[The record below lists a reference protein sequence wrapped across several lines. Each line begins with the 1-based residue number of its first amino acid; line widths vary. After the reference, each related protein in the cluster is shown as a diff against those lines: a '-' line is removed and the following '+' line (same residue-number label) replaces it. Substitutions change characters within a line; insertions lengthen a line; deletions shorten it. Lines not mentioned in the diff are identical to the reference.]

1 MDHETTVA
9 AALHRPKHD
18 AARIQG
24 KVTARGGPAAAAGG
38 SGILPATSCARIP
51 AFMKSNGLSFHHPIA
66 FWTGC
71 LAVVAGVL
79 LHMPMFAMGRM
90 THWQMVGMPM
100 DHLMMTGMALVPLGV
115 LLSTY
120 GLMPRLAQMRQAL
133 HGGAQLSGG
142 HHHFHIA
149 DGVPLNRA
157 HWTLVGVLVV
167 ALIIDVM
174 KPATL
179 GFVMPGMS
187 AEYQISKPT
196 ASTLALVALIG
207 TTVGS
212 VIWGRLADVSG
223 RRAGI
228 LLSAL
233 MFIGTAICGAMP
245 LFGWNLVMCFLM
257 GASAGGLLPIAFTLM
272 AETVPAAHRGW
283 LLVAL
288 GGVGT
293 SAGYLAAAG
302 AATLLEPMFSWR
314 ALWLLNLPTGAI
326 IIFLNRYIPE
336 SPRFLSNAG
345 LEHEARAVLRKFA
358 GKRASD
364 AIEAD
369 DAQHPGAPI
378 IDEQHP
384 VVGMRQLLRGRHA
397 RITWGLL
404 VCGLAWGL
412 VNYGFVLWL
421 PVNLVGMGVD
431 AAGVSA
437 LLARSAILALP
448 GIGVVIWLY
457 HRWSSFKSLVLFIGL
472 TALTLLAFFA
482 MGVAGVRSPAAT
494 SAATVALLVSV
505 SGVIAMLIPYAA
517 EIYPVHLRGTG
528 SGVVAAAS
536 KFGGIL
542 GAGLGV
548 LGFLAN
554 FQLSALLIALPMA
567 VSGVMLWRSG
577 IETRGQ
583 GLEEIQDALHG

>member
-1 MDHETTVA
+1 
-9 AALHRPKHD
+9 
-18 AARIQG
+18 
-24 KVTARGGPAAAAGG
+24 
-38 SGILPATSCARIP
+38 
-51 AFMKSNGLSFHHPIA
+51 MKSNGLSFHHPLA
-66 FWTGC
+66 FWLGS
-71 LAVVAGVL
+71 AAIVAGVL
-79 LHMPMFAMGRM
+79 MHMPMFAMGRM

-100 DHLMMTGMALVPLGV
+100 DGMMIGGMALIPLGV
-115 LLSTY
+115 LLSCY
-120 GLMPRLAQMRQAL
+120 GLMPRLDQMRRTL
-133 HGGAQLSGG
+133 HADGSHLPGRHQY
-142 HHHFHIA
+142 FHIA
-149 DGVPLNRA
+149 DGVSLNLE
-157 HWTLVGVLVV
+157 HWKLVLVLV
-167 ALIIDVM
+167 AALAIDVM

-212 VIWGRLADVSG
+212 VIWGRLADVFG

-245 LFGWNLVMCFLM
+245 LFSWNLVMCFLM

-302 AATLLEPMFSWR
+302 AATVLEPMFSWR

-326 IIFLNRYIPE
+326 ILFLNRYIPE

-345 LEHEARAVLRKFA
+345 LEHEAREVLRKFA
-358 GKRASD
+358 GTSSANAVESD
-364 AIEAD
+364 D
-369 DAQHPGAPI
+369 DQHPGAPV

-397 RITWGLL
+397 RITWGLV

-412 VNYGFVLWL
+412 VNFGFVLWL

-457 HRWSSFKSLVLFIGL
+457 HKWSSFKSLVLFIAL
-472 TALTLLAFFA
+472 TALALLAFFA
-482 MGVAGVRSPAAT
+482 MGLAGVRSEGATVAAT
-494 SAATVALLVSV
+494 AALLVSV

-528 SGVVAAAS
+528 SGVIAASS

-548 LGFLAN
+548 VGF
-554 FQLSALLIALPMA
+554 FGDFKLSALLIAVPMA
-567 VSGVMLWRSG
+567 ISGVMLWRSG

-583 GLEEIQDALHG
+583 GLEEIQDALQG

>member
-1 MDHETTVA
+1 
-9 AALHRPKHD
+9 
-18 AARIQG
+18 
-24 KVTARGGPAAAAGG
+24 
-38 SGILPATSCARIP
+38 
-51 AFMKSNGLSFHHPIA
+51 MKSDELSFHHPLA

-71 LAVVAGVL
+71 AAVVAGVL
-79 LHMPMFAMGRM
+79 LHIPMFAMGRM

-100 DHLMMTGMALVPLGV
+100 DNLMLSGMALIPLGL

-120 GLMPRLAQMRQAL
+120 GLMPRLDQMRQTL
-133 HGGAQLSGG
+133 HGNGNHL
-142 HHHFHIA
+142 HFHIA
-149 DGVPLNRA
+149 DGVPLNRE
-157 HWTLVGVLVV
+157 HWTLVLVLVT
-167 ALIIDVM
+167 ALAIDVM

-187 AEYQISKPT
+187 KEYQISKPT

-212 VIWGRLADVSG
+212 VIWGRLADTVG

-302 AATLLEPMFSWR
+302 AATLLEPMYSWR
-314 ALWLLNLPTGAI
+314 ALWLLNLPTGAVI
-326 IIFLNRYIPE
+326 LFLNRYIPE

-345 LEHEARAVLRKFA
+345 LEDQARAVLRKFA
-358 GKRASD
+358 GAAASHGV
-364 AIEAD
+364 EAD
-369 DAQHPGAPI
+369 DPQHPGAVV
-378 IDEQHP
+378 IDEAHP
-384 VVGMRQLLRGRHA
+384 VVTMRQLLRGRHA
-397 RITWGLL
+397 RITWGL
-404 VCGLAWGL
+404 VMCGLAWGL
-412 VNYGFVLWL
+412 VNFGFVLWL
-421 PVNLVGMGVD
+421 PVNLAGMGVE

-437 LLARSAILALP
+437 LLARSAVLALP

-457 HRWSSFKSLVLFIGL
+457 HRWSSFKSLVLFIAL
-472 TALTLLAFFA
+472 TALTLLVFFA
-482 MGVAGVRSPAAT
+482 MGTAGVHSKAAT
-494 SAATVALLVSV
+494 IAATVALLVSV
-505 SGVIAMLIPYAA
+505 SGVIAMMIPYAA

-528 SGVVAAAS
+528 SGVIAASS

-542 GAGLGV
+542 GAALGV
-548 LGFLAN
+548 LGFFGN
-554 FQLSALLIALPMA
+554 FALSALLIAVPMA
-567 VSGVMLWRSG
+567 ISGVMLWRSG

-583 GLEEIQDALHG
+583 GLEDIQDALAATRDS